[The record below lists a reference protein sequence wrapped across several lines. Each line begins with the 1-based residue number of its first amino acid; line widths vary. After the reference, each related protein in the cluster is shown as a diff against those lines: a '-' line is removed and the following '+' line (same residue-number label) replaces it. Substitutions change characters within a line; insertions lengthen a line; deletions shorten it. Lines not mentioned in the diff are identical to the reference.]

1 MKKVLAVVLSAI
13 MLISAVAVNVVA
25 APQSV
30 TDTVSATFQAYSTGN
45 IYDTLKEVSC
55 DDGIVFRTSGVGSG
69 HVDITGLIEQ
79 VAPLETVSSVSV
91 TLEAVDH
98 ENFAPRQQD
107 TDEEGVPTGKP
118 IIGLKGVY
126 SNNTDSY
133 DISGINWV
141 VGENPYTMSGNITE
155 GTAAVYIDTSSHG
168 VIPQDEPWTFKVTAE
183 VTYTPEGKVRIGDE
197 YYDTLVAAVAAAND
211 GDVIYLLED
220 MEGAGIGIF
229 APDVKDFTI
238 DFGGNTYT
246 CVGSPVGSSGTE
258 SQAFHLE
265 KSADKTPNVKLQ
277 NGTLTATEDSG
288 VKMLIQNY
296 CDLTLTNMN
305 LKGTEKTQYVLSN
318 NFGNTVID
326 GNTSITATAGNVAF
340 DVCYAN
346 GSYADGVS
354 VTLDTT
360 GTITG
365 DIELGTW
372 NAAGGANPKP
382 DINDYLEKANLT
394 INNVKLDGEIRN
406 AVTGTYVPDPEV
418 YSSPAGLELFIS
430 TMSDINAPSVATVTN
445 ENGDSTEIA
454 GPGKYKVTYTPT
466 TEITSYDWIMIKSA
480 GSTGQSVAA
489 SSIPQGTTIRT
500 TSLKINGSTISFPN
514 DAESVDYIVGTNGQ
528 VELKSYFNMNW
539 GGEIFTSK
547 PSETISSI
555 EIEFEILENK
565 KSEEEIKAEYNKKL
579 QSAIDIN
586 GGIFDANSD
595 VESYLPEGA
604 YDEDK
609 DGNIL
614 VGDVQLPSVNMHDN
628 NRITGCVYL
637 NEDYHALIVNGRF
650 IAQPH
655 VDNGTGFCT
664 ACKGAINK

>member
-1 MKKVLAVVLSAI
+1 MKKVLAIVLSVA
-13 MLISAVAVNVVA
+13 MLLSVLSVNVFA
-25 APQSV
+25 EEIELFSDPDGEDFLNEEWGQWNNDQEKYTFAPN
-30 TDTVSATFQAYSTGN
+30 DFFGTGN
-45 IYDTLKEVSC
+45 FWGRKAANILNISVDQVKELAKQ
-55 DDGIVFRTSGVGSG
+55 DGVIFKYVFSGDTSGWWNDGASLTFDWSG
-69 HVDITGLIEQ
+69 PKAVVKITDIG
-79 VAPLETVSSVSV
+79 
-91 TLEAVDH
+91 
-98 ENFAPRQQD
+98 
-107 TDEEGVPTGKP
+107 GGK
-118 IIGLKGVY
+118 Y
-126 SNNTDSY
+126 
-133 DISGINWV
+133 
-141 VGENPYTMSGNITE
+141 E
-155 GTAAVYIDTSSHG
+155 GTASLDELVDAWEANGKSIDDITALLIQVG
-168 VIPQDEPWTFKVTAE
+168 YENFKLYSAKIITA
-183 VTYTPEGKVRIGDE
+183 PEEQGKVRIGDE
-197 YYDTLVAAVAAAND
+197 YFDTLVEAVDAAES
-211 GDVIYLLED
+211 GDTIYLLED

-246 CVGSPVGSSGTE
+246 CVGPAVGSSGTQ

-277 NGTLTATEDSG
+277 NGTLTATTGSG
-288 VKMLIQNY
+288 VYMLIQNY
-296 CDLTLTNMN
+296 CNLTLTNMN
-305 LKGTEKTQYVLSN
+305 LKGTTDTQYVLSN

-382 DINDYLEKANLT
+382 DINDYLKNANLI

-418 YSSPAGLELFIS
+418 YSSPATLGLFVSNIV
-430 TMSDINAPSVATVTN
+430 DAANVATATVP
-445 ENGDSTEIA
+445 
-454 GPGKYKVTYTPT
+454 GPGTYTFEAT
-466 TEITSYDWIMIKSA
+466 FDGEGIAYDWIMVKEHLSA
-480 GSTGQSVAA
+480 GWTLNGTT
-489 SSIPQGTTIRT
+489 IPQGTIVKFTG
-500 TSLKINGSTISFPN
+500 LNINGSDIDLTSDNRTFTVGEQGTLEAAYYN
-514 DAESVDYIVGTNGQ
+514 TYIGAG
-528 VELKSYFNMNW
+528 
-539 GGEIFTSK
+539 SK
-547 PSETISSI
+547 PTDGNITSISVTI
-555 EIEFEILENK
+555 EILENK

-655 VDNGTGFCT
+655 VDNGTGFCV

>member
-1 MKKVLAVVLSAI
+1 MKKVLAIVLSVA
-13 MLISAVAVNVVA
+13 MLLSVLSVNVFA
-25 APQSV
+25 EEIELFSDPDGEDFLNEEWGQWNNDQEKYTFAPN
-30 TDTVSATFQAYSTGN
+30 DFFGTGN
-45 IYDTLKEVSC
+45 FWGRKAANILNISVDQVKELAKQ
-55 DDGIVFRTSGVGSG
+55 DGVIFKYVFSGDTSGWWNDGASLTFDWSG
-69 HVDITGLIEQ
+69 PKAVVKITDIG
-79 VAPLETVSSVSV
+79 
-91 TLEAVDH
+91 
-98 ENFAPRQQD
+98 
-107 TDEEGVPTGKP
+107 GGK
-118 IIGLKGVY
+118 Y
-126 SNNTDSY
+126 
-133 DISGINWV
+133 
-141 VGENPYTMSGNITE
+141 E
-155 GTAAVYIDTSSHG
+155 GTASLDELVDAWEANGKSIDDITALLIQVG
-168 VIPQDEPWTFKVTAE
+168 YENFKLYSAKIITA
-183 VTYTPEGKVRIGDE
+183 PEEQGKVRIGDE
-197 YYDTLVAAVAAAND
+197 YFDTLVEAVDAAES
-211 GDVIYLLED
+211 GDTIYLLED

-246 CVGSPVGSSGTE
+246 CVGSPVGSSGTQ

-277 NGTLTATEDSG
+277 NGTLTATTGSG
-288 VKMLIQNY
+288 VYMLIQNY
-296 CDLTLTNMN
+296 CNLTLTNMN
-305 LKGTEKTQYVLSN
+305 LKGTTDTQYVLSN

-382 DINDYLEKANLT
+382 DINDYLKNANLI

-418 YSSPAGLELFIS
+418 YSSPATLGLFVSNIV
-430 TMSDINAPSVATVTN
+430 DAANVATATVP
-445 ENGDSTEIA
+445 
-454 GPGKYKVTYTPT
+454 GPGTYTFEAT
-466 TEITSYDWIMIKSA
+466 FDGEGIAYDWIMVKEHLSA
-480 GSTGQSVAA
+480 GWTLNGTT
-489 SSIPQGTTIRT
+489 IPQGTIVKFTG
-500 TSLKINGSTISFPN
+500 LNINGSDIDLTSDNRTFTVGEQGTLEAAYYN
-514 DAESVDYIVGTNGQ
+514 TYIGAG
-528 VELKSYFNMNW
+528 
-539 GGEIFTSK
+539 SK
-547 PSETISSI
+547 PTDGNITSISVTIK
-555 EIEFEILENK
+555 ILENK

-655 VDNGTGFCT
+655 VDNGTGFCV

>member
-1 MKKVLAVVLSAI
+1 MKKVLAIVLAFAMLLPVLS
-13 MLISAVAVNVVA
+13 VNVFAEKIELFSNPDGEDFLDEEWGHYDEGEGDYIFAPNFFFGTGNFWNRRA
-25 APQSV
+25 ANILNISVDQVKELAKQGGVTFKYVFSGDYSYWCDPSLVFDFDGAKAAVEV
-30 TDTVSATFQAYSTGN
+30 TDLG
-45 IYDTLKEVSC
+45 
-55 DDGIVFRTSGVGSG
+55 G
-69 HVDITGLIEQ
+69 
-79 VAPLETVSSVSV
+79 
-91 TLEAVDH
+91 
-98 ENFAPRQQD
+98 
-107 TDEEGVPTGKP
+107 GK
-118 IIGLKGVY
+118 Y
-126 SNNTDSY
+126 
-133 DISGINWV
+133 
-141 VGENPYTMSGNITE
+141 E
-155 GTAAVYIDTSSHG
+155 GTASLDELVEAWEAKGKSIDQITALLIQVGYNNFKLYSAE
-168 VIPQDEPWTFKVTAE
+168 IITAPKEQD
-183 VTYTPEGKVRIGDE
+183 KVRIGDK
-197 YYDTLVAAVAAAND
+197 YFDTLVEAVDAAQD
-211 GDVIYLLED
+211 GDTIYLLDD

-277 NGTLTATEDSG
+277 NGTLTATTGSG
-288 VKMLIQNY
+288 VYMLIQNY
-296 CDLTLTNMN
+296 CNLTLTNMN
-305 LKGTEKTQYVLSN
+305 LKGTTDTQYVLSN

-418 YSSPAGLELFIS
+418 YSSPATLGLFVSNIV
-430 TMSDINAPSVATVTN
+430 DAANVATATVP
-445 ENGDSTEIA
+445 
-454 GPGKYKVTYTPT
+454 GPGTYTFEAT
-466 TEITSYDWIMIKSA
+466 FDGEGIAYDWIMVKEHLSA
-480 GSTGQSVAA
+480 GWTLNGTT
-489 SSIPQGTTIRT
+489 IPQGTIVKFTG
-500 TSLKINGSTISFPN
+500 LNINGSDIDLTSDNRTFTVGEQGTLEAAYYN
-514 DAESVDYIVGTNGQ
+514 TYIGAG
-528 VELKSYFNMNW
+528 
-539 GGEIFTSK
+539 SK
-547 PSETISSI
+547 PTDGNITSISVTI
-555 EIEFEILENK
+555 EILENK

-614 VGDVQLPSVNMHDN
+614 VGDVQLPSVNKN
-628 NRITGCVYL
+628 NSDRITGCIYL
-637 NEDYHALIVNGRF
+637 NEKYHALIVNGRF
-650 IAQPH
+650 IVYPH